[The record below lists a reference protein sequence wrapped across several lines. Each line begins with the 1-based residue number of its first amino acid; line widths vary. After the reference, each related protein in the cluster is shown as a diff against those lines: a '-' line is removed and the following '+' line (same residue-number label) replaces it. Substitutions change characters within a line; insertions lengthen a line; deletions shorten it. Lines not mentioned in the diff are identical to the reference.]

1 MKLVIYGD
9 FNYTGKIRKNHGLLE
24 NTIFHGENLAN
35 GIYNHLSR
43 GLIFH
48 CQVIL
53 LEGTCRRIGTIMN
66 NPILYIYIFV
76 SYLVIYICICI
87 LYIAE
92 ETLGG

>member
-9 FNYTGKIRKNHGLLE
+9 FNYTGKIRKNLGLLE

-66 NPILYIYIFV
+66 NPIFYIIL
-76 SYLVIYICICI
+76 SYLVIYIYI

>member
-1 MKLVIYGD
+1 MVILIIQEKY
-9 FNYTGKIRKNHGLLE
+9 GKIMVCWK
-24 NTIFHGENLAN
+24 TQFFHGENLAN

-66 NPILYIYIFV
+66 NPILYIFV